1 MASTAP
7 LPLWPGAGVPAGVR
21 ILCRAVPTWRGA
33 GRVPDAAFDPERQ
46 ALLVLDG
53 VVLVSTMRPS
63 GHVVALALLGPGELW
78 FGAAE
83 ADAQRDP
90 ALRVDALG
98 RASMH
103 MPGRAAMLAAAGT
116 PAVAVWLAETQLRR
130 ALAAERRAAAVLGL
144 TVDERI
150 AAAFAELARAGH
162 STLEDGR
169 IRLSARFSQER
180 LAWLAGTTRESANRV
195 VASMIGRGE
204 LGRDLGR
211 YVLPAAFS
219 LRDGAS

>member
-7 LPLWPGAGVPAGVR
+7 LPLRPGAGVPAPVR

-33 GRVPDAAFDPERQ
+33 GRVSDVAFHPERQ

-63 GHVVALALLGPGELW
+63 GHVVALALLGPGDLW
-78 FGAAE
+78 LGDTGA
-83 ADAQRDP
+83 QTQTDP
-90 ALRVDALG
+90 AIRVDALG
-98 RASMH
+98 GASMH
-103 MPGRAAMLAAAGT
+103 LPGRAAMLAAAET

-150 AAAFAELARAGH
+150 VAAFAELARAGQ
-162 STLEDGR
+162 SALEDGR
-169 IRLSARFSQER
+169 IRLTACVSQER

-204 LGRDLGR
+204 LARDLGR

-219 LRDGAS
+219 LPDGAS